1 MKNTKAFTLI
11 ELLVVVLI
19 IGILAAVAL
28 PQYQK
33 AVKKAR
39 MTEYMSY
46 LDMFYKGIEVYIM
59 TNGVPSSTT
68 WLIEENSTLLD
79 IDPSC
84 SKIEDHRC
92 YTKFGRI
99 VAACA
104 PTSCYVDLG
113 TNYTGYNGFWLK
125 GTSVET
131 SISFDGSFNNQF
143 YLHKTPS
150 NTERKLFCETWAKT
164 YGKERM
170 DATALSQCA
179 EVGI

>member
-46 LDMFYKGIEVYIM
+46 LDMFYKGIEMYVLA
-59 TNGVPSSTT
+59 NGLPATT
-68 WLIEENSTLLD
+68 TYLIEEDSTLLD

-84 SKIEDHRC
+84 SKIEGHRC

-99 VAACA
+99 TVACH
-104 PTSCYVDLG
+104 SKGCYVDLG
-113 TNYTGYNGFWLK
+113 TSYTGYNGFWLK
-125 GTSVET
+125 GTSIET
-131 SISFDGSFNNQF
+131 SIYFDGSFGNQF
-143 YLHKTPS
+143 VLATTPG
-150 NTERKLFCETWAKT
+150 NAERKLFCETWVKT

-170 DATALSQCA
+170 KENALNQCA